1 MMFNAIK
8 EGQRREEEVGDVFLA
23 TNHVSSI
30 ILGILNRLDLESSPQ
45 LWKSNIIILIL
56 QMRKLRP

>member
-30 ILGILNRLDLESSPQ
+30 ILGI
-45 LWKSNIIILIL
+45 
-56 QMRKLRP
+56 